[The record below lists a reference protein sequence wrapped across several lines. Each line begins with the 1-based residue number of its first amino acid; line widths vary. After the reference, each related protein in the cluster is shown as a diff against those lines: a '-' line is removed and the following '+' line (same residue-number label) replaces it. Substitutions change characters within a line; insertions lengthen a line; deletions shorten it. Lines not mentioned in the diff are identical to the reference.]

1 MIFGKKGIGEN
12 VIGEALV
19 ANDNFSARYD
29 LDREKGVFSRKLH
42 KLYNQSY
49 IDKILVLNSA
59 KGGVATSWMLR
70 NMKLNN
76 KSPKAL
82 ILNSTNPIMVQAVAF
97 ADITLVHNFD
107 TDITSC
113 FKSHTVPM
121 TTTASFSAAARKSLS
136 PVRSGH

>member
-1 MIFGKKGIGEN
+1 MIFGKKGIGET

-49 IDKILVLNSA
+49 VDKILVLNSA

-82 ILNSTNPIMVQAVAF
+82 ILNFTNPIMVQAVAF
-97 ADITLVHNFD
+97 ADITLIHNFN
-107 TDITSC
+107 TDITSY
-113 FKSHTVPM
+113 FKTGDTLNINPYKACVY
-121 TTTASFSAAARKSLS
+121 KI
-136 PVRSGH
+136 